1 MRFKEVVSRY
11 VSLLIIIPSI
21 LLTIVV
27 LINLSYNAQNVSHA
41 SNGADLL
48 SLTENAASL
57 VHELQKERGM
67 SAGYLGSKGIKF
79 RQELGVQRNIVDKKL
94 FAYIQFTELHEDD
107 FSDGL
112 KTSISSILNNLRSLE
127 DIRGRI
133 DKLSITLPDALGF
146 YTAQNK
152 SLINQPL
159 ALIDVL
165 DTNGLVQGLIASYNL
180 MQVKEKSGIERA
192 VLTSILAGKNFS
204 EQNKERVY
212 TLIAQQNAYQDA
224 FAKSMPNDGDWPS
237 RYITFENSAE
247 NQNIIKLRKQVLSEA
262 LENKFSVQP
271 EKWFDAATSRIGGL
285 KTLESK
291 GIKQMHHD
299 INDLYTNAISLISF
313 ESFFL
318 LVVILLTYLVFSTIV
333 TMGKQAEAIRKTIAE
348 ISRNHNLTL
357 RIPVLSQDHLGKSS
371 ETFNELLDIIRGD
384 LVIIAQTAHEAV
396 SSTHDTIVSVVDSD
410 SNIEKQQLATT
421 SASAAVEEISVSV
434 ADIGEQIQASAIS
447 ISAVVRECDE
457 GIVTVNDALISIK
470 SVESEVESLNGV
482 IGALNEGVVNISSVL
497 VVIQSVADQTNLL
510 ALNASIE
517 AARAGEQGRG
527 FAVVADEVRAL
538 AKRVH
543 SSTEEIAIIIAALQ
557 GDSKKAMLGIEQGQ
571 QKSQQAVK
579 LSSAIDQAFSQ
590 ILGSIQNVEKM
601 STSISH
607 STQQQTIVAQ
617 EVSKNVSDIEVMSN
631 KNLQGAQEIGQ
642 SASKLSDV
650 TMTLLDVISV
660 YKIEDSERFI
670 IPSEWKYGKS
680 RT

>member
-1 MRFKEVVSRY
+1 MRFKETISRY
-11 VSLLIIIPSI
+11 VSLLIVIPSI

-27 LINLSYNAQNVSHA
+27 LINLYHNAQNVSHA
-41 SNGADLL
+41 SHGASLL
-48 SLTENAASL
+48 SLADNAASL

-79 RQELGVQRNIVDKKL
+79 RQELRLQRNLVDEKL
-94 FAYIQFTELHEDD
+94 FSYRQFTEQYNDD
-107 FSDGL
+107 FSESL
-112 KTSISSILNNLRSLE
+112 NANISNVLSELRSLE
-127 DIRGRI
+127 NIRGRI
-133 DKLSITLPDALGF
+133 DKLSIALPDALSF

-152 SLINQPL
+152 SLIEQPL

-192 VLTSILAGKNFS
+192 VLTNILAGKDFS
-204 EQNKERVY
+204 EKNKKQVY
-212 TLIAQQNAYQDA
+212 TLIAQQDAHQDA
-224 FAKSMPNDGDWPS
+224 FAKSMPNDGEWLS
-237 RYITFENSAE
+237 RYITFESSAE
-247 NQNIIKLRKQVLSEA
+247 NQSIIKLRKQVLSDA
-262 LENKFSVQP
+262 LVNKFSVQP
-271 EKWFDAATSRIGGL
+271 EKWFDAATNRIGGL

-291 GIKQMHHD
+291 GIKQMHKD
-299 INDLYTNAISLISF
+299 IQGLYTSGISLISF
-313 ESFFL
+313 ESIFL
-318 LVVILLTYLVFSTIV
+318 ALVILLAYLVFITIV
-333 TMGKQAEAIRKTIAE
+333 TMGKQSEAISNTIAKITRE
-348 ISRNHNLTL
+348 HDLTL
-357 RIPVLSQDHLGKSS
+357 RIPILSQDHLGRSS
-371 ETFNELLDIIRGD
+371 ETFNELLDVIRGD

-410 SNIEKQQLATT
+410 SNIEKQQLATS

-457 GIVTVNDALISIK
+457 GIVTVHDALSSIK
-470 SVESEVESLNGV
+470 SVESEVDNLNRV

-510 ALNASIE
+510 ALNAAIE

-557 GDSKKAMLGIEQGQ
+557 GDSKKAMLGIQQGQ
-571 QKSQQAVK
+571 EKSQLAVK
-579 LSSAIDQAFSQ
+579 LSGAIDKAFSQ

-601 STSISH
+601 STLISD

-617 EVSKNVSDIEVMSN
+617 EVSKNVSEIEIMSG
-631 KNLQGAQEIGQ
+631 KNLHGAQEIGQ

-650 TMTLLDVISV
+650 TMTLLDVINV
-660 YKIEDSERFI
+660 YKIEDSDRFI
-670 IPSEWKYGKS
+670 IPSEWKYGRARK
-680 RT
+680 